1 MKQTL
6 KVNCEKEYLI
16 EISDNSFE
24 KLNQEINEA
33 TKGQKRLI
41 VISKKVYKLYYTR
54 LNFSE
59 DEKIKDEVNFS
70 EGEKTSLFVKNPELV
85 KVSDS
90 VK

>member
-6 KVNCEKEYLI
+6 QVNIDNGKNYLI

-24 KLNQEINEA
+24 KLNRGIDEA

-41 VISKKVYKLYYTR
+41 VISKKVYDLYYTR

-59 DEKIKDEVNFS
+59 DELFILKDGERKKIT
-70 EGEKTSLFVKNPELV
+70 KTILKLSKKP
-85 KVSDS
+85 
-90 VK
+90 

>member
-33 TKGQKRLI
+33 TKGQKRLF

-59 DEKIKDEVNFS
+59 DEVFVLND
-70 EGEKTSLFVKNPELV
+70 GEKEKNYKNYLKIIERAR
-85 KVSDS
+85 SR
-90 VK
+90 